1 MVQWANRG
9 DHVDMSSIA
18 AGQQADAP
26 AGRARRGVAWW
37 AKRLGLDTVYLV
49 LGLPMG
55 ILTFTV
61 MVSAWA
67 TSLSLLITL
76 IGLPLAVATAYM
88 SRGLA
93 WVERRRAALVTGA
106 PVPERYKAWG
116 SGGVMARLK
125 AIFSDPQQ
133 WKDLGWHL
141 LLLPLGIAGFT
152 IAVSCWGV
160 TLGLI
165 SMPAWWQQV
174 SNPPVDLG
182 FMHVDS
188 WGKAALAAA
197 LGIASIPLT
206 IALVRGSAAG
216 TGALASAILGHRTAE
231 LEERVEVLTTTRAG
245 AVDAQAA
252 ELERIERDLHDGAQA
267 RLVAVAMD
275 LGLAEQKLEAD
286 PDAARELLSGA
297 RDTAKQAI
305 AELRDLARGI
315 RPGLLTERGLA
326 EAVSSFA
333 ARSPVPAGVEVD
345 LPPQRL
351 PPNVESAAYFVV
363 AEALTNV
370 AKHAGATKAT
380 VSLTA
385 RDGRLEV
392 VVTDDGRGSADARG
406 GGLTGLR
413 RRVEALDGTLSI
425 SSPPGG
431 PTSLR
436 AEMPCAS

>member
-1 MVQWANRG
+1 MVQCAHRA

-18 AGQQADAP
+18 AGHQAP
-26 AGRARRGVAWW
+26 APATRGRRGVAWW
-37 AKRLGLDTVYLV
+37 TKRLGLDTVYLL

-55 ILTFTV
+55 ILTFTA
-61 MVSAWA
+61 MVTGWA

-76 IGLPLAVATAYM
+76 VGLPLAVATAYL

-93 WVERRRAALVTGA
+93 WLERQRAALVIGA
-106 PVPERYKAWG
+106 PVPERYKPWS
-116 SGGVMARLK
+116 SGGILARLK

-133 WKDLGWHL
+133 WKDLSWHL

-152 IAVSCWGV
+152 IAVCCWGV

-165 SMPAWWQQV
+165 SMPAWWQSV
-174 SNPPVDLG
+174 SDPPVDLG
-182 FMHVDS
+182 FMHVDT
-188 WGKAALAAA
+188 WAKALLATAIG
-197 LGIASIPLT
+197 LASLPLT

-216 TGALASAILGHRTAE
+216 TAALASAILGHRTAE
-231 LEERVEVLTTTRAG
+231 LEERVEVLTATRAG

-275 LGLAEQKLEAD
+275 LGLAEQKLEED
-286 PDAARELLSGA
+286 PDAARDLLSGA

-315 RPGLLTERGLA
+315 RPGLLAERGLG

-333 ARSPVPAGVEVD
+333 ARAAVPTTVEVD

-351 PPNVESAAYFVV
+351 PPSVETAAYFVV

-370 AKHAGATKAT
+370 AKHAGATNAT

-385 RDGRLEV
+385 RNGRLEV
-392 VVTDDGRGSADARG
+392 VVADDGRGRANARG

-413 RRVEALDGTLSI
+413 RRVEALDGTLSL

-431 PTSLR
+431 PTVLR
-436 AEMPCAS
+436 AELPCES